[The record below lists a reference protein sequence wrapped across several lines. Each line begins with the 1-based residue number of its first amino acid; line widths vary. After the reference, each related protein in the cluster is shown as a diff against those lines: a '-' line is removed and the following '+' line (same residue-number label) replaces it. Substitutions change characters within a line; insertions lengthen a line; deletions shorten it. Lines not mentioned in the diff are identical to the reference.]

1 MVKKKIYSVNPKHYE
16 YYKKKYDSKDV
27 SWLTVLASFEKNHLK
42 NHGVKLNHINSSE
55 IDCVTFNEL
64 ILQYNLNQLGLLVID
79 TEGYDSILVKN
90 FIQSSKVRPIII
102 FEWIHMKINDA
113 QDLVELLKANNYKF
127 LKVGKD
133 LICLQNSFVFS

>member
-1 MVKKKIYSVNPKHYE
+1 M
-16 YYKKKYDSKDV
+16 
-27 SWLTVLASFEKNHLK
+27 
-42 NHGVKLNHINSSE
+42 
-55 IDCVTFNEL
+55 TFNEL